1 MAWTLKALEALT
13 RTVHTQIDGQWMP
26 ARPLRGPLTWRL
38 KDAWLVL
45 TGKADAVI
53 WPGGQ

>member
-53 WPGGQ
+53 WPRGQ